1 MRRYGDPEY
10 ERATKVGFALSVAM
24 FAVGAGGELLAS
36 GLHWSLPAWEH
47 TLLTGMEPLGVLG
60 VLLVPFVFGIFFP
73 LTE

>member
-1 MRRYGDPEY
+1 MRRYGDLDY

-24 FAVGAGGELLAS
+24 FAVGAGGELLAA

-47 TLLTGMEPLGVLG
+47 TLLADMEPLG
-60 VLLVPFVFGIFFP
+60 VLLVPFVFGIFLP